1 LQIRAGVLPF
11 GASGVEE
18 FMVKPPKEI
27 LLEQERFEL
36 RPKSGGD
43 LLSYEVWGYQEKGR
57 TVVTRYNLAYIN
69 HSICHVDNGRV
80 LGFDEIP
87 ARVAGNCQG
96 NTRKEI
102 MSKVVIRTDDLDGFF
117 ARAKDAARR
126 AGQAQEFEEKVTLSF
141 EDPQRMFT
149 VLSETR
155 RRLMSEVMRE
165 PKTIK
170 ELTTRL
176 HRNRS
181 AVTKDV
187 GMLEKMGLI
196 VSSRQSNPG
205 HGFQKVVQSIAPKI
219 EMVATLG

>member
-1 LQIRAGVLPF
+1 
-11 GASGVEE
+11 
-18 FMVKPPKEI
+18 
-27 LLEQERFEL
+27 
-36 RPKSGGD
+36 
-43 LLSYEVWGYQEKGR
+43 
-57 TVVTRYNLAYIN
+57 
-69 HSICHVDNGRV
+69 
-80 LGFDEIP
+80 
-87 ARVAGNCQG
+87 
-96 NTRKEI
+96 

-117 ARAKDAARR
+117 VRAKDAARR
-126 AGQAQEFEEKVTLSF
+126 ADQAQKFEEKVTLSF

-170 ELTTRL
+170 ELTSRL

-196 VSSRQSNPG
+196 VSSRQLNPG

>member
-1 LQIRAGVLPF
+1 
-11 GASGVEE
+11 
-18 FMVKPPKEI
+18 
-27 LLEQERFEL
+27 
-36 RPKSGGD
+36 
-43 LLSYEVWGYQEKGR
+43 
-57 TVVTRYNLAYIN
+57 
-69 HSICHVDNGRV
+69 
-80 LGFDEIP
+80 
-87 ARVAGNCQG
+87 
-96 NTRKEI
+96 

-126 AGQAQEFEEKVTLSF
+126 ADQAQTFEEKVTLSF

-149 VLSETR
+149 VLSEAR

-181 AVTKDV
+181 SVTKDI

-196 VSSRQSNPG
+196 VSSRQLNPG

>member
-1 LQIRAGVLPF
+1 
-11 GASGVEE
+11 
-18 FMVKPPKEI
+18 
-27 LLEQERFEL
+27 
-36 RPKSGGD
+36 
-43 LLSYEVWGYQEKGR
+43 
-57 TVVTRYNLAYIN
+57 
-69 HSICHVDNGRV
+69 
-80 LGFDEIP
+80 
-87 ARVAGNCQG
+87 
-96 NTRKEI
+96 

-126 AGQAQEFEEKVTLSF
+126 ADQAQKFEEKVTLSF
-141 EDPQRMFT
+141 EDPQRMFSA
-149 VLSETR
+149 LSETR

-181 AVTKDV
+181 SVTKDV